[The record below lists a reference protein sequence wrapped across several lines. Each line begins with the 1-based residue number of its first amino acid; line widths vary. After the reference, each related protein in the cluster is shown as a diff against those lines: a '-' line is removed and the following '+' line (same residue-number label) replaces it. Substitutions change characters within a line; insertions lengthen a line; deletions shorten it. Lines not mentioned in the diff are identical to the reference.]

1 MPYFI
6 IKIEGKIIVEVK
18 MFKMIKYILENVLEI
33 HKLLILTS
41 LNNQLN
47 NIKF

>member
-6 IKIEGKIIVEVK
+6 FIIEVKIMVEVK
-18 MFKMIKYILENVLEI
+18 MFKMIKYILENVLGI